1 MAEVQPVTLSDP
13 SSSLTATYV
22 PGAGMVCTSLADGGV
37 EYLGQRRGL
46 QAYLTDGKT
55 MGIPILYP
63 WANRLGANE
72 YRVADTVVDVTPGAN
87 GVRGDAHGAPIHGV
101 LAANPDW
108 QLSAQSENTL
118 VASLDWDTDPR
129 LLATFPFPHRLTM
142 AVTLADRTLTVA
154 TTVTP
159 TARQHVPLCYG
170 YHPYVTI
177 PGVPRE
183 DWQLQTPAMRHLLV
197 DDRGLPTQASE
208 EWPAGAK
215 RLGST
220 ELDDGFDDVGEGAV
234 FTLTGGAQRV
244 EVSFGQGYSAA
255 QLFAPLSDSVVGIE
269 PMAAPTDALRRG
281 NYKMAA
287 PGSPET
293 ATFSIN
299 IG

>member
-22 PGAGMVCTSLADGGV
+22 PDVGMICTSLADGAV

-46 QAYLTDGKT
+46 QAYVADGKT

-63 WANRLGANE
+63 WANRLSANH
-72 YRVADTVVDVTPGAN
+72 YRAGDTVVDVSPGVN
-87 GVRGDAHGAPIHGV
+87 GVRADAHGAPMHGV

-108 QLSAQSENTL
+108 QVVEKSENTL
-118 VASLDWDTDPR
+118 VASLSWDSDPR

-154 TTVTP
+154 TTVAP
-159 TARQHVPLCYG
+159 IADRSVPLCYG

-183 DWQLQTPAMRHLLV
+183 DWQLQTPAMRHLPV
-197 DDRGLPTQASE
+197 DERGLPTGESE
-208 EWPAGAK
+208 EWPGGAS

-220 ELDDGFDDVGEGAV
+220 ELDDGFDDVDEGAA
-234 FTLTGGAQRV
+234 FALSGGDHRV
-244 EVSFGQGYSAA
+244 TVTFEQGYSAA
-255 QLFAPLSDSVVGIE
+255 QLFAPGSDSVVGIE
-269 PMAAPTDALRRG
+269 PMTAPTDALHRG

-293 ATFSIN
+293 ATFSISV
-299 IG
+299 G